1 MDFEVKLS
9 PTLIFFKPYSS
20 HAHGNLEVKCCTQS
34 QSKETTSSVQIK
46 KQCLRCNTLYSDQ
59 QNSPVSCSFHGH
71 TNGDKGLFSYYPP
84 HQGIDG
90 YWKWN
95 EKNNRPSIG
104 RVNWEK
110 IWSCWAE

>member
-71 TNGDKGLFSYYPP
+71 TNGIAEKECITDDDCNRKYPMHANRGLQCLNGECKSSR
-84 HQGIDG
+84 II
-90 YWKWN
+90 KS
-95 EKNNRPSIG
+95 R
-104 RVNWEK
+104 
-110 IWSCWAE
+110 